1 MGRSLER
8 DYLESRQR
16 VLTAMSISG
25 PDRVPMALSF
35 YPTKLPQTDG
45 KDTDEELGTDVR
57 FVEFDQPVGQV
68 GFLRYLETLP
78 AKITI
83 GDLRTLRTYFE
94 WGYHPEKPGQE
105 PLSDARDIHDL
116 ESFRFP
122 NLLNGR
128 RYRHLAERVREIHAR
143 GLAAAGGPPH
153 LGGEIF
159 ETAQRLRGFE
169 QLMFDFFHN
178 PELVD
183 YLFRQLATI
192 SSESVEIL
200 ARAGVDV
207 ICLDDDV
214 GEPTRMMIA
223 PDLWR
228 RFLKDH
234 FARMIRTAHTID
246 PTVKILYHSDGN
258 IEPIVPDLIEI
269 GVDAINPVQPDVMDP
284 ARLKEEYGRKLAF
297 WGTVGTASDWTYGS
311 PDAITSDV
319 KERIETVGND
329 GGLVIG
335 PAYDLEPSA
344 KWENVLA
351 FVEAV
356 KKYG

>member
-1 MGRSLER
+1 MSRSLER
-8 DYLESRQR
+8 DRFTCRER
-16 VLTAMSISG
+16 VLAAMSISR

-45 KDTDEELGTDVR
+45 RDTDEELSTDVR
-57 FVEFDQPVGQV
+57 FVEFSQPVSQV
-68 GFLRYLETLP
+68 GFLGYLETLP

-105 PLSDARDIHDL
+105 PLSGARDIHDL
-116 ESFRFP
+116 DSFRFP
-122 NLLNGR
+122 DLLDER
-128 RYRHLAERVREIHAR
+128 RYRHLAERVQEIHER
-143 GLAAAGGPPH
+143 RLAVAGGPPH
-153 LGGEIF
+153 LGGEVF

-178 PELVD
+178 SELVD
-183 YLFRQLATI
+183 YLFRQLAMI
-192 SSESVEIL
+192 SSESVAIL

-214 GEPTRMMIA
+214 GEPTRMMIG

-228 RFLKDH
+228 RFLKDP
-234 FARMIRTAHTID
+234 FTQMIRTARAVNPTIQ
-246 PTVKILYHSDGN
+246 ILYHSDGN
-258 IEPIVPDLIEI
+258 IEQIIPDLIEI
-269 GVDAINPVQPDVMDP
+269 GVNAINPVQPDVMDP
-284 ARLKEEYGRKLAF
+284 ARLKEEYGSKLAF

-311 PDAITSDV
+311 PDTITSEV
-319 KERIETVGND
+319 KERIETVGD
-329 GGLVIG
+329 GGGLVIG
-335 PAYDLEPSA
+335 PAYDLEPGV

-351 FVEAV
+351 FIEAV
-356 KKYG
+356 RKYG

>member
-1 MGRSLER
+1 
-8 DYLESRQR
+8 
-16 VLTAMSISG
+16 
-25 PDRVPMALSF
+25 MALSF

-45 KDTDEELGTDVR
+45 RDTDEELSTDVR
-57 FVEFDQPVGQV
+57 FVEFSQPVSQV
-68 GFLRYLETLP
+68 DFLGYLETLP

-105 PLSDARDIHDL
+105 PLSGARDIHDL

-122 NLLNGR
+122 NLLDER
-128 RYRHLAERVREIHAR
+128 RYRHLAERVQEIHER
-143 GLAAAGGPPH
+143 RLAVAGGPPH
-153 LGGEIF
+153 LGGEVF

-178 PELVD
+178 SELVD
-183 YLFRQLATI
+183 YLFRQLAMI
-192 SSESVEIL
+192 SSESVAIL

-214 GEPTRMMIA
+214 GEPTRMMIG

-228 RFLKDH
+228 RFLKDP
-234 FARMIRTAHTID
+234 FTQMIGRARAVNPTIQ
-246 PTVKILYHSDGN
+246 ILYHSDGN
-258 IEPIVPDLIEI
+258 IEQIIPDLIEI
-269 GVDAINPVQPDVMDP
+269 GVNAINPVQPDVMDP
-284 ARLKEEYGRKLAF
+284 ARLKEEYGSKLAF

-311 PDAITSDV
+311 PDTITSEV
-319 KERIETVGND
+319 KERIETVGD
-329 GGLVIG
+329 GGGLVIG
-335 PAYDLEPSA
+335 PAYDLEPGV

-351 FVEAV
+351 FIEAV
-356 KKYG
+356 RKYG